1 MSKRLPETL
10 FKSIARRKRFAIDRR
25 SKDDIALGIWSMILY
40 LMHKICISTSNFE
53 KCFLNPLRIEKR
65 MYYRNQML
73 NIPKSCLF
81 YIQENKKIQHWLQ
94 KDSHCIFAYISE

>member
-81 YIQENKKIQHWLQ
+81 YIQEIKNSASGTKRFSLYF
-94 KDSHCIFAYISE
+94 CIYK